1 MLRRS
6 IRFLDFIGIAAAL
19 VGSVGVVYF
28 LSTSPIAFQKS
39 MSLSD
44 APIIDPD
51 WTTAHAIDARKVIG
65 SIPYHGSEAL
75 SDVLPRK
82 LYERTILEG
91 YGNCA
96 NKTRGLSY
104 FLLEEGIP
112 FERVDLIP
120 ADGFMQGRGHTLVR
134 TKYVLDGVTRVG
146 MIDILE
152 GGVPALDR
160 VPIDLPQLRESIPYT
175 LKLLPLNVLVDDHS
189 DYYGSFLE
197 TANIGVVDHRE
208 IARYFRFVET
218 IYVSLNDARLER
230 FICNASAVVLGIFP
244 QLHVSPTEFARL
256 KAQSPGTFAL
266 AHALT
271 WSARGFIVVV
281 VLTMSLRFVQFLRG
295 LLWAPRTQGAPIAA
309 KPVAWTNG
317 S

>member
-6 IRFLDFIGIAAAL
+6 IRFLDFVGIAAAL
-19 VGSVGVVYF
+19 IGLVGVVYF

-44 APIIDPD
+44 APIIEPD
-51 WTTAHAIDARKVIG
+51 WTIANAIDARKVIG
-65 SIPYHGSEAL
+65 SIPYKGSQAL

-82 LYERTILEG
+82 LYERTILQG

-104 FLLEEGIP
+104 LLLEEGIP

-120 ADGFMQGRGHTLVR
+120 ADGFIQGRGHTLVR

-160 VPIDLPQLRESIPYT
+160 VPIDLRQLRESIPYT

-197 TANIGVVDHRE
+197 TASIGVIDHRE

-218 IYVSLNDARLER
+218 IYVSLNDAEFER

-256 KAQSPGTFAL
+256 KAQSPGTVAL

-271 WSARGFIVVV
+271 WSARVFIVVI
-281 VLTMSLRFVQFLRG
+281 VLTMSLRLVQFLRK